1 MTESVMAAATG
12 LQPKG
17 GREGQSDVSRSQAAE
32 PHQSHDGAAA
42 RSESLAS
49 GSAAGLA
56 YRQFIASKAPA
67 AVASGVDAGP
77 MCGAM
82 FDYQRD
88 ATAFCL
94 KQGRAAL
101 FLDTGLG
108 KTICELEF
116 ARQAAEATNGRALI
130 LTPLAVAKQIERE
143 AQRFGFGA
151 AVIREQSDARDGI
164 SICNYD
170 RLDKLDLDEFGGVI
184 LDESSIVK
192 NFAGKTARSLIS
204 AVSSHRFRLAAT
216 ATPAPNDHMELGQH
230 AELLGIMDSVE
241 MLSRFFIND
250 ASTASQQWRIKK
262 HAEDAFWD
270 WMASWCRAAE
280 TPADLG
286 YDASRFVLP
295 PLNTVSH
302 RVSGTNL
309 KLDGLF
315 ATEMSATSMFDLKRQ
330 TAAVRADGVAS
341 LVCGSPESWLVWCDT
356 DAEADALKAAIGA
369 DAVEIRGSHAAELKE
384 ARVLDFVTGKTRV
397 LISKPSILGYGL
409 NFQHCA
415 NMAFVGRSFSYEAWY
430 QAVRRCWRF
439 GQTKPVNVHLMV
451 AEGEDQIGRVIARK
465 EADHAKMKAAM
476 RAAMLRANGRSV
488 KTKVAYEPNYKARVP
503 AWLG

>member
-1 MTESVMAAATG
+1 MTSY
-12 LQPKG
+12 
-17 GREGQSDVSRSQAAE
+17 REFLSAKAPRSI
-32 PHQSHDGAAA
+32 
-42 RSESLAS
+42 AS
-49 GSAAGLA
+49 GM
-56 YRQFIASKAPA
+56 
-67 AVASGVDAGP
+67 DAGP
-77 MCGAM
+77 MNPAV
-82 FDYQRD
+82 FDYQQD

-94 KQGRAAL
+94 RQGRAAL

-116 ARQAAEATNGRALI
+116 ATQAAKATNGRALI

-143 AQRFGFGA
+143 AERFGFNA
-151 AVIREQSDARDGI
+151 TVIREQSDARDGI

-170 RLDKLDLDEFGGVI
+170 RLDKLDLGEFGGVV

-192 NFAGKTARSLIS
+192 SFAGKTARSLIS
-204 AVSSHRFRLAAT
+204 AVAGHRFRLAAT

-250 ASTASQQWRIKK
+250 TSTASQQWRIKR

-270 WMASWCRAAE
+270 WMASWSRAAE

-295 PLNTVSH
+295 DLKTVSH

-315 ATEMSATSMFDLKRQ
+315 ATEVSATNMFDLKRQ
-330 TAAVRADGVAS
+330 TAAVRADGVAG
-341 LVCGSPESWLVWCDT
+341 LVHGSKDAWLIWCDT
-356 DAEADALKAAIGA
+356 NEEADALKAAIGPEA
-369 DAVEIRGSHAAELKE
+369 AEIRGNDTTEAKE
-384 ARVLDFVTGKTRV
+384 GRVLDFVSGKTRV

-439 GQTKPVNVHLMV
+439 GQTRPVTVHLMV

-476 RAAMLRANGRSV
+476 RAAMLRANGRAV
-488 KTKVAYEPNYKARVP
+488 ETKIAYAPKYEARMP
-503 AWLG
+503 AWL